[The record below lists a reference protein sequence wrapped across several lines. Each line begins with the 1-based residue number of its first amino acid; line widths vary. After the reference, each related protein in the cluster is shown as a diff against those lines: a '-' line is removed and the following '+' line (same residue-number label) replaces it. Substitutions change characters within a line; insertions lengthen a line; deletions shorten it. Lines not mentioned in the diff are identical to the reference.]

1 MKNIRQFLFGVLFLL
16 SAIPIATLAYTGQ
29 YPWDPIY
36 VAPTQQT
43 LNSQTEQS
51 LKSQYGISAFYDC
64 YACADS
70 DTSNPYTQ
78 TSCLSQTKYC
88 LESKAIAS
96 TTQCSS
102 GYVYFNGRCV
112 TLDNGCKEQYG
123 ILSLYSG
130 EVDSQ
135 GKFVCGC
142 ENGYAISKT
151 KNLCVTVDAR
161 CKEQN
166 GEGSYYSGVKK
177 SDGKYV
183 CDCSAGYAWNSD
195 RSYCT
200 KSVTSP
206 SSSNSVGAGSPAAPS
221 IPEGAIIKTA
231 DNPDVYII
239 KYMGSKKFK
248 RLILSPSVFKSYG
261 HLKWE
266 DLITVSQQTMDT
278 FTTSRYVK
286 AVGDTN
292 IYQLFSQ
299 GDTGEKRLVAIDLEG
314 HWSAMGINGN
324 SLFDYD
330 AVYEINAVDR
340 DSYVA
345 RNF

>member
-1 MKNIRQFLFGVLFLL
+1 MKNIRQVLLGIMFLL

-51 LKSQYGISAFYDC
+51 LKSQYGISTY
-64 YACADS
+64 YACYPCS
-70 DTSNPYTQ
+70 NTDTSNPYTQ

-102 GYVYFNGRCV
+102 GFIYSNGKCESICASADHVY
-112 TLDNGCKEQYG
+112 YG
-123 ILSLYSG
+123 
-130 EVDSQ
+130 
-135 GKFVCGC
+135 GKC
-142 ENGYAISKT
+142 ITRSD
-151 KNLCVTVDAR
+151 LCVI
-161 CKEQN
+161 KY
-166 GEGSYYSGVKK
+166 GEGSYTDGIVDPV
-177 SDGKYV
+177 DGKYA
-183 CDCSAGYAWNSD
+183 CDCGSGYQWNSAGTACEKVAATTAS
-195 RSYCT
+195 T
-200 KSVTSP
+200 VATASV
-206 SSSNSVGAGSPAAPS
+206 S

-231 DNPDVYII
+231 DNPDVYIV
-239 KYMGSKKFK
+239 KYIGSKKFK

-278 FTTSRYVK
+278 FKTSYYVK
-286 AVGDTN
+286 AVGDMN
-292 IYQLFSQ
+292 MYQLSPQ
-299 GDTGEKRLVAIDLEG
+299 GDIGEKSLVVIDSEG
-314 HWSAMGINGN
+314 YQLWGAMRTKGN

-340 DSYVA
+340 DSYVIS
-345 RNF
+345 NS